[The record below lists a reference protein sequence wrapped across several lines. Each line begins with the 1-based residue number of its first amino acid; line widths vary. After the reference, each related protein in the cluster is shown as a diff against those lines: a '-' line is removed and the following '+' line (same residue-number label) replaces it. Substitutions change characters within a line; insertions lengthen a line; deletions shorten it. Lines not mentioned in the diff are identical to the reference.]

1 MSLNKIIFI
10 IGPTAIGKSDAAV
23 SLAQK
28 INGEIVSCDSM
39 QIYKEIQIASNK
51 PSGEMLKRIRHYLI
65 NVASIAEKFDVAM
78 YNRMALEVITDIQS
92 RQKIPIVVGGSG
104 LYVQVLL
111 DGIFEGSPRDEQLR
125 EELNQKV
132 KDFGTED
139 LYEELKQK
147 DPVVAKKIHYNDA
160 KRIVR
165 ALEVIQTEK
174 RPLSEIQKE
183 RNGLWDKFDVK
194 YFGLTMDRKVLYEK
208 INVRVDIMFENG
220 LFEEIKNLLDKPWS
234 HTAAGLLGYKEIKG
248 YVDGEY
254 DLDEAKRLIKRNTRH
269 YAKRQWTWFRRDQ
282 RIDWMT
288 VAHFKNI
295 EAIAQKMKE
304 QIL

>member
-1 MSLNKIIFI
+1 MNSNKIIFI
-10 IGPTAIGKSDAAV
+10 VGPTAIGKSDVAV
-23 SLAQK
+23 SLAEK

-39 QIYKEIQIASNK
+39 QIYKEIQISSNK
-51 PSGEMLKRIRHYLI
+51 PSAKMLQTVKHHLLDI
-65 NVASIAEKFDVAM
+65 ASITEKFDVAM
-78 YNRMALEVITDIQS
+78 YNRMALEVIADIQS

-104 LYVQVLL
+104 LYIQVLL

-125 EELNQKV
+125 EALNQKV
-132 KDFGTED
+132 EDFGTED

-147 DPVVAKKIHYNDA
+147 DPVVAQKIHFNDA

-183 RNGLWDKFDVK
+183 RNGLWDKCDVK

-208 INVRVDIMFENG
+208 INVRVDVMFKKG
-220 LFEEIKNLLDKPWS
+220 LFEEIKDLLDKPWS
-234 HTAAGLLGYKEIKG
+234 HTAAGLLSYKEIKG
-248 YVDGEY
+248 CVEGDY
-254 DLDEAKRLIKRNTRH
+254 DFDEAKRLIKRNTRH

-288 VAHFKNI
+288 ATHFKNS
-295 EAIAQKMKE
+295 EAIAQRMKE